1 LPSALSVVGWV
12 PSAFSSN
19 GLQRAWINRLNLAHN
34 DNAEGNQPTTDNAA
48 GNTPT
53 PKAIN

>member
-1 LPSALSVVGWV
+1 LC
-12 PSAFSSN
+12 AFGVLTN

-34 DNAEGNQPTTDNAA
+34 DNAEGNQPTTDNAE

-53 PKAIN
+53 PKATNRQPITP